1 MGMAQSFTTREIF
14 IMKYLIKNFGLTA
27 LGLCL
32 LTGAVTLEMRLERIE
47 TKLDKATEINR
58 TLSQVEL
65 ALNTTK
71 LGVSK

>member
-1 MGMAQSFTTREIF
+1 
-14 IMKYLIKNFGLTA
+14 MKYLIKNFGLTA